1 MKRLALLIVLSL
13 SFAFG
18 CDVPHES
25 IASYDMGCKY
35 TADNGKSYSDPAVK
49 YYLQEKEVY
58 PFDTVEIT
66 TLNDEIAVINM
77 YIDPNYYLDD
87 QVVSDVSRKMEERWG
102 SFFKDEYGIYVNK
115 APKSE
120 VVGRVSIYKPDKSI
134 GEKLF
139 SITYQSK
146 KYLEYEKNKSEKT
159 EAVKEYANF

>member
-18 CDVPHES
+18 CDAPHES
-25 IASYDMGCKY
+25 IASYDIGCKY
-35 TADNGKSYSDPAVK
+35 TAENGKSYSGPAVK
-49 YYLQEKEVY
+49 YYFQEEEVY
-58 PFDTVEIT
+58 PFDIVEIT

-102 SFFKDEYGIYVNK
+102 RFFKDEYGIYVNK
-115 APKSE
+115 TPKSE

-146 KYLEYEKNKSEKT
+146 KYLEYEKNKSEKK
-159 EAVKEYANF
+159 EPEKEYANF